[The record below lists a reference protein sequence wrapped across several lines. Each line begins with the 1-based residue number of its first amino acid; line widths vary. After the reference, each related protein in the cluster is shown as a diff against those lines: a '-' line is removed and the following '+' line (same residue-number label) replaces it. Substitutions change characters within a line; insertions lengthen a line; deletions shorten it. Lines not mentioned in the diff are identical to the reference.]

1 MSTNNVIAIRFSASL
16 LQVASP
22 QLVTLIVLV
31 VVVVLVLG
39 LLPVIQANLPSCLLP
54 ILLLLL
60 SSPPHFDATPPTEH
74 DHEDEDD
81 DDLRLSLRA
90 RLCRWAILFRA

>member
-1 MSTNNVIAIRFSASL
+1 
-16 LQVASP
+16 
-22 QLVTLIVLV
+22 
-31 VVVVLVLG
+31 
-39 LLPVIQANLPSCLLP
+39 LPVIQANLPSCLLP

-74 DHEDEDD
+74 DHEDEDEDEDEDD